1 MPEHQS
7 WWRFLPNYEALTAF
21 FQGRFGDTYYGN
33 QSIELQHV
41 FGAILVVAILFIF
54 GLLVWAKVR
63 DVKKALIPEAKLTP
77 RTFAELMTELVLGQ
91 LEAQMGAKE
100 ARFFLPLIGSLA
112 FFIFFSNAMGLLPGF
127 GIPTADLNTTL
138 ALAVVVVVTVEIYGI
153 YRHRLGYLKE
163 FMGGLTQWYWLI
175 TPLPYLMLVIEIIGH
190 LARLISLS
198 FRLLGNMYADHTVV
212 GVFATLVPFLPLF
225 VPLPPMLLGVLVIVV
240 QTAVFCLLSIVYI
253 GLAVGEEEGEG
264 HGSHSH

>member
-7 WWRFLPNYEALTAF
+7 WFRFLPNYEALRAYF
-21 FQGRFGDTYYGN
+21 EGRFGDTWYGN
-33 QSIELQHV
+33 QAIELQHV
-41 FGAILVVAILFIF
+41 FGAIFVLAILFIF

-63 DVKKALIPEAKLTP
+63 DVKKALLPETKLTP
-77 RTFAELMTELVLGQ
+77 RTFAELLTEIVLGQ
-91 LEAQMGAKE
+91 LEAQMGARE
-100 ARFFLPLIGSLA
+100 ARFFLPLIGTCA
-112 FFIFFSNAMGLLPGF
+112 FFIFFSNSMGLLPGF
-127 GIPTADLNTTL
+127 SPPTSDLNTTL
-138 ALAVVVVVTVEIYGI
+138 ALAAVIVLTTECYGI

-163 FMGGLTQWYWLI
+163 FVGGLTEWYWFI
-175 TPLPYLMLVIEIIGH
+175 TPLPYLMFLIEVIGH
-190 LARLISLS
+190 LARLVSLS

-212 GVFATLVPFLPLF
+212 GVFSTLVPFLPIL
-225 VPLPPMLLGVLVIVV
+225 VPLPPMILGVLVILV